1 MPALI
6 PGTSSRPA
14 DVYLPN
20 WRRGQPAALDVTVI
34 STLQQLTLEG
44 AASTHA
50 VSRSFG
56 GEGEEDDSPFR
67 DLSVSG
73 GDLFTLG
80 GGIFGGL
87 GWGGC

>member
-1 MPALI
+1 MYYEFFDYTLNLKQLENFFTLEVLI
-6 PGTSSRPA
+6 
-14 DVYLPN
+14 
-20 WRRGQPAALDVTVI
+20 I

-44 AASTHA
+44 GSSIHA
-50 VSRSFG
+50 GSRCFG

-67 DLSVSG
+67 GLSVSG

-80 GGIFGGL
+80 GGIIDGGL